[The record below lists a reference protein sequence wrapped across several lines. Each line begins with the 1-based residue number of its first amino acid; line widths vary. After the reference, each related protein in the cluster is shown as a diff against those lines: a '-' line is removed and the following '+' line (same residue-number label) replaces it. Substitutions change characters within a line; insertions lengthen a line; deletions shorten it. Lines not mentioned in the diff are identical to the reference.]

1 MKVRQ
6 LCMLDKNK
14 KYMGYCPEEQEVVPG
29 YIVDGETEHIVAGV
43 KVTAPSF
50 HLVCKKCGA
59 WLSSNEVER
68 ENDIS
73 IYDAYKKKVGLLTT
87 YEIKEIRTKRGMSQ
101 RQLAKF
107 LDIGEKDITR
117 YENGSVQTRSI
128 DNMIRLVGDDTAYK
142 SMCKCLNKN
151 ANSKK

>member
-1 MKVRQ
+1 
-6 LCMLDKNK
+6 MLDKNK
-14 KYMGYCPEEQEVVPG
+14 EYMGYCPEEQELMPG
-29 YIVDGETEHIVAGV
+29 YIIEGEFNHVVSGV
-43 KVTAPSF
+43 KVQAPSY

-59 WLSSNEVER
+59 WLSSAEVER

-73 IYDAYKKKVGLLTT
+73 IYNAYKKKIGLLTT
-87 YEIKEIRTKRGMSQ
+87 YEIKEIRAKRGMSQ

-128 DNMIRLVGDDTAYK
+128 DNMIRLVGDDTTFK
-142 SMCKCLNKN
+142 CMCDCLNKN
-151 ANSKK
+151 QNSKK

>member
-14 KYMGYCPEEQEVVPG
+14 KYMGYCPEEQEVVAG

-87 YEIKEIRTKRGMSQ
+87 YEIKEIRAKRGMSQ

-128 DNMIRLVGDDTAYK
+128 DNMIRLVGDDAAYK
-142 SMCKCLNKN
+142 IMCKCLNKN

>member
-1 MKVRQ
+1 MKVRE
-6 LCMLDKNK
+6 LHMLDKNK
-14 KYMGYCPEEQEVVPG
+14 EYMGYCPEEQEVVPG

-50 HLVCKKCGA
+50 HLVCKK
-59 WLSSNEVER
+59 
-68 ENDIS
+68 
-73 IYDAYKKKVGLLTT
+73 T

>member
-1 MKVRQ
+1 
-6 LCMLDKNK
+6 MLDKTK
-14 KYMGYCPEEQEVVPG
+14 EYLGYCPNEQDLVPG
-29 YIVDGETEHIVAGV
+29 YIVDGEIEHIVAGI
-43 KVTAPSF
+43 KVIAPSF

-59 WLSSNEVER
+59 WLSSNEIER
-68 ENDIS
+68 ENDIF

-87 YEIKEIRTKRGMSQ
+87 SEIKEIRAKRGMSQ
-101 RQLAKF
+101 RQLARF

-128 DNMIRLVGDDTAYK
+128 DNMIRLVGDDAAYV

-151 ANSKK
+151 INSKK

>member
-1 MKVRQ
+1 
-6 LCMLDKNK
+6 MLDKSK
-14 KYMGYCPEEQEVVPG
+14 EYMGYCPEDQELMPG
-29 YIVDGETEHIVAGV
+29 YIVDGETEYIVAGI
-43 KVTAPSF
+43 KVNAPSF

-59 WLSSNEVER
+59 WLSSNKIER
-68 ENDIS
+68 ENDII

-87 YEIKEIRTKRGMSQ
+87 YEIKEIRAKRGMSQ

-128 DNMIRLVGDDTAYK
+128 DNMIRLVGDDTAYM
-142 SMCKCLNKN
+142 SMCKCLNKTT
-151 ANSKK
+151 NSKK

>member
-14 KYMGYCPEEQEVVPG
+14 EYMGYCPEDQELMPG

-43 KVTAPSF
+43 KVNAPSF

-59 WLSSNEVER
+59 RLSSNDVER

-73 IYDAYKKKVGLLTT
+73 IYDAYKKKAGLLTT
-87 YEIKEIRTKRGMSQ
+87 YEIKEIRIKRGMSQ

-128 DNMIRLVGDDTAYK
+128 DNMIRLVGDDTAYM
-142 SMCKCLNKN
+142 SMCKCLNKSI
-151 ANSKK
+151 NSKK